1 MQLQDNIDSIQ
12 AGPVTGRPVELT
24 TLQRRLLDEFQRDFP
39 LTSDPFAEIAA
50 RVGCDAD
57 TVIATLNALKARGFI
72 SRIGPVI
79 RPHTVGTST
88 LCAMAV
94 PEDEINRIARCI
106 SAYHEVN
113 HNYLREHEFNLWF
126 VVTAA
131 DDVSLAAVL
140 ADIECRCGYRV
151 MSLPML
157 EDYFIDLGFALDW
170 RQA

>member
-1 MQLQDNIDSIQ
+1 MQRSDNIESID
-12 AGPVTGRPVELT
+12 AGRDTGRPVELT
-24 TLQRRLLDEFQRDFP
+24 MLQRRLLDEFQRDFP
-39 LTSDPFAEIAA
+39 LVSDPFAEIAA

-57 TVIATLNALKARGFI
+57 TVIATLHDLKARGFI

-94 PEDEINRIARCI
+94 RDSEIEQIARCI
-106 SAYHEVN
+106 SAYREVN
-113 HNYLREHEFNLWF
+113 HNYLREHAYNLWF
-126 VVTAA
+126 VVTAT
-131 DDVSLAAVL
+131 DDDSLASVL
-140 ADIECRCGYRV
+140 ADIENHCGYPV

-170 RQA
+170 RNS